1 MAVPTISPENPEDTD
16 RLDERQRMVDEQLRP
31 RNITDERVLAAM
43 QAVPRHLFVIQEM
56 QPEAYADKALPITEG
71 QTISQPYI
79 VAYMTQ
85 ALNAA
90 PTACVLEIGT
100 GSGYQAA
107 VLSRLVAHVYSV
119 ERHAPLA
126 EIARERFERLGYENI
141 TVHVGDGTF
150 GWPEHAPYDNAI
162 ITAAGPKVPRAIVS
176 QVKRGGTIVL
186 PIGNRESQ
194 RLQRLT
200 VRLFGYTRQNL
211 GGVMFVPLIGQYGW
225 KPADSADPTRN

>member
-1 MAVPTISPENPEDTD
+1 MAVTNVSPDNSSSD
-16 RLDERQRMVDEQLRP
+16 RSALDRRDERQRMIDEQLRP
-31 RNITDERVLAAM
+31 RKITDERVL
-43 QAVPRHLFVIQEM
+43 VTNEM

-85 ALNAA
+85 ALDAKS
-90 PTACVLEIGT
+90 TARVLEIGT

-107 VLSRLVAHVYSV
+107 VLSRLVAHVYTV

-126 EIARERFERLGYENI
+126 EIARERFARLGYDNI

-162 ITAAGPKVPRAIVS
+162 ITAAGPHVPRAIVS
-176 QVKRGGTIVL
+176 QVRRGGTIVL
-186 PIGNRESQ
+186 PLGNRESQ

-200 VRLFGYTRQNL
+200 VRLLGYTRHNL
-211 GGVMFVPLIGQYGW
+211 GNVMFVPLIGEHGW
-225 KPADSADPTRN
+225 KPDKNKES